1 MAKNLNIIPITP
13 KISNTIEGKNTKGS
27 SVYSRA
33 ITQDSILNPQRN
45 INW

>member
-1 MAKNLNIIPITP
+1 MAKNLNIILKTP
-13 KISNTIEGKNTKGS
+13 KISNTIEGKNTKGA

-33 ITQDSILNPQRN
+33 ITQDLILNPQRN